1 MMPRQ
6 IIAEA
11 WKIAQRE
18 KQLKR
23 WGFAASFFATL
34 LNVKL
39 IGYQLYF
46 LHAYMVGNKVGFFDD
61 FIWLYY
67 SVPVWAFF
75 TIGITFGVLL
85 LIEFVMPNL
94 TKGAIIG
101 LSAKAHCKQEVKGG
115 FVLAL
120 YNFFPMLA
128 IHEFLVLA
136 SWSMVLT
143 ICSLILRYIEG
154 QMAIAMVCFVIF
166 FFVLSNIL
174 KFFFSFAE
182 PAIVV
187 QKAGIFEAMGQ
198 SFKLVVSYLGR
209 VMFLLLLLFVISI
222 RIMINTMIILVIPSM
237 VIGFGF
243 LLGFVLSP
251 VLSYTVAGI
260 LGIGLIVAASYL
272 FAYLEVFKEAVWTIT
287 YIELK
292 RNKDLDVIE

>member
-1 MMPRQ
+1 
-6 IIAEA
+6 
-11 WKIAQRE
+11 
-18 KQLKR
+18 
-23 WGFAASFFATL
+23 
-34 LNVKL
+34 
-39 IGYQLYF
+39 
-46 LHAYMVGNKVGFFDD
+46 
-61 FIWLYY
+61 
-67 SVPVWAFF
+67 
-75 TIGITFGVLL
+75 
-85 LIEFVMPNL
+85 
-94 TKGAIIG
+94 
-101 LSAKAHCKQEVKGG
+101 
-115 FVLAL
+115 
-120 YNFFPMLA
+120 MLA

-243 LLGFVLSP
+243 LLGFVLSL